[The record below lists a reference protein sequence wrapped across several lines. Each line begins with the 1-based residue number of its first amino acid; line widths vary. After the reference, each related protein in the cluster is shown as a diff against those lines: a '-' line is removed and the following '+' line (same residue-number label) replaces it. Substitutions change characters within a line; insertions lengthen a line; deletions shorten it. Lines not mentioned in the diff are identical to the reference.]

1 MSFQSTLK
9 LLKNIIYFKNYI
21 IQYKIEIKDKGKRG
35 IENGLAKLRIHEETL
50 WIPLV

>member
-35 IENGLAKLRIHEETL
+35 IENGLTKLRIHEETL